1 MPSGGS
7 PRPRAVACGVPQG
20 LVFGPTL
27 WNIFYNGLLR
37 IRCPDGA
44 SLVDFA
50 DDVILVVVNH
60 TTEGLEMVT
69 NKVLSIIEGL
79 MLNHG
84 IELAHTK
91 TEIVMLI

>member
-1 MPSGGS
+1 M
-7 PRPRAVACGVPQG
+7 ACGVPQG

-37 IRCPDGA
+37 IRFPDGA

-50 DDVILVVVNH
+50 DHVVLVVVNH
-60 TTEGLEMVT
+60 TTEGLEVAT
-69 NKVLSIIEGL
+69 NKVLSIIECL
-79 MLNHG
+79 MLNRG
-84 IELAHTK
+84 IELAQTK